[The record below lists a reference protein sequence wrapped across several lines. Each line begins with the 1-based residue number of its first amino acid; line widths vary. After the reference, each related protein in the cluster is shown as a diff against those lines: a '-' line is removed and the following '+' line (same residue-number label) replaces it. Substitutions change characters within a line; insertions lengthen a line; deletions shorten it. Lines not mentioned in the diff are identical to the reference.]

1 MDYKGIALAVV
12 DGDYSHS
19 SIAMARWVLERLDV
33 PVKVQEDIEEML
45 YAKREFI
52 RSMNRASTAEEA

>member
-19 SIAMARWVLERLDV
+19 TIAMARWVLERLDV
-33 PVKVQEDIEEML
+33 PVRVQDEIEEML
-45 YAKREFI
+45 YTKREFI
-52 RSMNRASTAEEA
+52 RRMNSATEEA